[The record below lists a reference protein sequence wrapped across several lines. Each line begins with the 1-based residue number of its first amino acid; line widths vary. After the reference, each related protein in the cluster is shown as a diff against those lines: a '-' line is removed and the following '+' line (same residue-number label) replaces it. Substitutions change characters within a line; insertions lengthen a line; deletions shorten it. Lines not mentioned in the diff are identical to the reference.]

1 MLINSSAGGGRLSIA
16 LDLFKESFVGFRYR
30 GNACCNGQSK
40 NTIESGICSSHRAEC
55 MSKGSTHFWK
65 PCIRAVENSRNAFLC
80 ETPFLSFL
88 SMDQCIAQ
96 CTYLKLVGVLFQGH
110 TSCKVLDQY
119 V

>member
-1 MLINSSAGGGRLSIA
+1 VVEGYHLHWICSKKALLDSDIMVMLVAMAKARILLRVVL
-16 LDLFKESFVGFRYR
+16 
-30 GNACCNGQSK
+30 
-40 NTIESGICSSHRAEC
+40 CSSHGAEC

-65 PCIRAVENSRNAFLC
+65 PCIRAVENSRNGFLC

-88 SMDQCIAQ
+88 SMDQCMAQ